1 MRLLVNAWRDLHHPL
16 AGGSEVLVDQLA
28 NGMSRRGHTVVLR
41 CASPVS
47 EHSYA
52 VIDAGGRFEQYLT
65 WPIDYLRSHRDV
77 DLVVDVA
84 NGMTY
89 FTPLVRRKASLCFV
103 HHVHTEH
110 WSQWFS
116 PPVAAFG
123 RNLEQRITPRVYRNK
138 LFVAVS
144 PSTAEALEA
153 LGVRGEQIRV
163 VMNGTDVRDDIGRKS
178 STPLFLALGR
188 LVPHKRYDLLVEM
201 WRRVH
206 PHTGGELVI
215 VGEGPEREKIEQLA
229 VPGVR
234 LLGHI
239 DEERKQQLLGEAWML
254 LHPSSL
260 EGWGLVVMEAAA
272 SETPTLGFKSRG
284 VRDSVVD
291 GVTGILV
298 DSVDEYVDQWID
310 LTQDN
315 ARRERLGSAAR
326 ARAKAFTW
334 EQCVDRFEEVAVE
347 ATEKPERRRS
357 ARRPSTRQPLRIQ
370 LVRGTGVDLGVVT
383 TLVVIADEWSSLR
396 RFFARWRS
404 VFTPALTEVA
414 IVARPPEIQSS
425 VLMDA
430 ALGGFERCRAATWD
444 VTPDGETV
452 TAEINGRSIFV
463 LNAMPTNQSAPYAI
477 TDALTGVPGDWSAV
491 VVDELGSCVIA
502 DGAKGRAVPVRP
514 SSGDP
519 SDRR

>member
-28 NGMSRRGHTVVLR
+28 TGMSRRGHTVVLR
-41 CASPVS
+41 CASPIS

-52 VIDAGGRFEQYLT
+52 VIDAGGQFEQYLT

-89 FTPLVRRKASLCFV
+89 FTPLVRRKPSLCFV

-123 RNLEQRITPRVYRNK
+123 RNLERLVTPRVYRNK

-153 LGVRGEQIRV
+153 LGVRGDQIRV
-163 VMNGTDVRDDIGRKS
+163 VTNGTEVQDDLGRKS
-178 STPLFLALGR
+178 SAPLFLALGR

-206 PHTGGELVI
+206 PYTGGELLI

-229 VPGVR
+229 APAVR
-234 LLGHI
+234 LLGHV
-239 DEERKQQLLGEAWML
+239 DEEQKHQLLGEAWML

-291 GVTGILV
+291 GVTGLLV
-298 DSVDEYVDQWID
+298 DSVDEYVDEWIA
-310 LTQDN
+310 LTQDV
-315 ARRERLGSAAR
+315 ARREQLGSAAR
-326 ARAKAFTW
+326 ARAKSFTW
-334 EQCVDRFEEVAVE
+334 EQCVDRFEQVTLE
-347 ATEKPERRRS
+347 ATEPTHRPRKLP
-357 ARRPSTRQPLRIQ
+357 PSTVQPFRIE
-370 LVRGTGVDLGVVT
+370 LVRGAGVDLGVVT
-383 TLVVIADEWSSLR
+383 TLVVVADESASLR
-396 RFFARWRS
+396 MFFARWRS
-404 VFTPALTEVA
+404 VFAPALTEVA
-414 IVARPPEIQSS
+414 IVARPPELQSS
-425 VLMDA
+425 ALMDA

-444 VTPDGETV
+444 VTSDGQSV
-452 TAEINGRSIFV
+452 TAEVNGRSIFV
-463 LNAMPTNQSAPYAI
+463 LNAMSTIQSAPYAI
-477 TDALTGVPGDWSAV
+477 TDALTGVPGDRSALV
-491 VVDELGSCVIA
+491 IDEFGTCAIVP
-502 DGAKGRAVPVRP
+502 GAKGRAVLARP
-514 SSGDP
+514 SSDHP
-519 SDRR
+519 SDRH